1 MVQLKLKWEFI
12 SKSPS
17 KLYIHLPINA
27 ANQKILSMKLS
38 EKPNLLVRK
47 QYFSYAKY
55 LTKGNFIVSAKI
67 KARIKRIGKFKEVNN
82 SIFLEN
88 EPFLLMNKTK
98 KLAKGLNDAREV
110 YEWIL
115 KNISRPKSLK
125 DYLTDLT
132 YGSDNLRD
140 LQRAITKRE
149 AMCGGKSLLFVS
161 MCRFIGIPSRIVTGY
176 FMRDGWTWLKNA
188 KFHKSWLDLHVW
200 AEFYDDGLWIPA
212 DVNIAQQTGNDYF
225 GRFPTKTFKNRD
237 LRIVISK
244 GSYFLIDGKVRDS
257 LQTAH
262 FDKGKNLKVSL
273 EVI

>member
-17 KLYIHLPINA
+17 KLYIHLPINNC
-27 ANQKILSMKLS
+27 NQKILSIKLS

-47 QYFSYAKY
+47 KYFSYAKY
-55 LTKGNFIVSAKI
+55 LTKGNFFVSAKI
-67 KARIKRIGKFKEVNN
+67 KARIKRIDEFEEVNN
-82 SIFLEN
+82 SIFLKN
-88 EPFLLMNKTK
+88 EPSLLMNKTK
-98 KLAKGLNDAREV
+98 KFKGLNDAREV

-115 KNISRPKSLK
+115 KNIGQPKSLK
-125 DYLTDLT
+125 VYLNDLT
-132 YGSDNLRD
+132 NEHDNLND
-140 LQRAITKRE
+140 LKRAIGERK

-161 MCRFIGIPSRIVTGY
+161 MCRFMGIPSRIVTGY

-188 KFHKSWLDLHVW
+188 KFHKNWLDLHVW
-200 AEFYDDGLWIPA
+200 AEFYEDGWWIPV
-212 DVNIAQQTGNDYF
+212 DINIAQQTGKDYF
-225 GRFPTKTFKNRD
+225 GRFPTKTFKNKDIRVVVS
-237 LRIVISK
+237 R

-262 FDKGKNLKVSL
+262 FDKGKNLKISL